1 MKRVVFLLF
10 FIVSFSHGFCQ
21 TKYDVSVDTLSNVNL
36 VDGQGVSYKIFQL
49 IDLQDN
55 LWIDSTRKLVVF
67 YDTNKAVLHLPI
79 PNEEVKN
86 FFIERITKNDN
97 GFTMITSQGGGPCIV
112 RHHFVFLVEY
122 GQLFLHKIVSEYGNI
137 DSEKTEMEIKTFY
150 PNLRIGET
158 VLIPFL

>member
-1 MKRVVFLLF
+1 MKRVAFLFF

-67 YDTNKAVLHLPI
+67 YDTNKNMQSAPPLKAGSP
-79 PNEEVKN
+79 
-86 FFIERITKNDN
+86 
-97 GFTMITSQGGGPCIV
+97 
-112 RHHFVFLVEY
+112 
-122 GQLFLHKIVSEYGNI
+122 
-137 DSEKTEMEIKTFY
+137 TEGARDWT
-150 PNLRIGET
+150 T
-158 VLIPFL
+158 AAQSC